1 MKVALIPCG
10 TTHWHGEGRLLGR
23 VELPLTEGG
32 AQQCAQWAEQLHPLG
47 IQRLLH
53 APDELAKQTAACL
66 ARRLSV
72 PAKSLEA
79 LVEVD
84 VGLWAGLTE
93 TQLKSRFPSAH
104 RQLCE
109 APLNVHPPGGED
121 LSAAATR
128 VNACIRHQVHKNGE
142 EAIGLV
148 MRPFAFALARRALER
163 SDPAQVWDTARA
175 ASGPIV
181 IECGDTVAETAGD

>member
-10 TTHWHGEGRLLGR
+10 TTEWHDAGRLLGR

-32 AQQCAQWAEQLHPLG
+32 TQQCAQWAEQLQPLG
-47 IQRLLH
+47 IRRLLH

-72 PAKSLEA
+72 PAKPLDD

-121 LSAAATR
+121 LSAAAARLNT
-128 VNACIRHQVHKNGE
+128 CIRKQVRKNGE
-142 EAIGLV
+142 EVLGLI
-148 MRPFAFALARRALER
+148 MRPFSFALARCAFER
-163 SDPAQVWDTARA
+163 RDQAGIWETARS
-175 ASGPIV
+175 ASEPIV
-181 IECGDTVAETAGD
+181 IECEGTVVEAVGD